1 MSKIN
6 YNIIGTILYTLILLL
21 LFLLCC
27 GFYFFGLNPCVIL
40 FWGKGLLLF
49 SSSILGYF
57 FSLVFRWKDARVF
70 YVGWI
75 PVILWLI
82 CFVLNENS
90 RLRYIK
96 SNTCKVR
103 KVYVDDFSIGSSST
117 GLYLKYKKSDTKTFY
132 IRSSKRE
139 NLEKKSFSVKKFK
152 QGDSLLIIYPVGCS
166 KLSII
171 YKPYPT
177 KEEFTKCNDY
187 GYYVNGQLYSKE
199 EYEQMFGKNGTK

>member
-6 YNIIGTILYTLILLL
+6 YNIIGAILYTLILLL

-40 FWGKGLLLF
+40 FWGKGLLFF
-49 SSSILGYF
+49 SSFILGYF
-57 FSLVFRWKDARVF
+57 FSIMFKWKDARIF
-70 YVGWI
+70 FVGLI
-75 PVILWLI
+75 PVMLWLI
-82 CFVLNENS
+82 CFVLIENS

-96 SNTCKVR
+96 SNPCKVH
-103 KVYVDDFSIGSSST
+103 KVYVYDHFIGSEGS
-117 GLYLKYKKSDTKTFY
+117 GLYLKTKKSDKKSFY
-132 IRSSKRE
+132 MRVSKRTT
-139 NLEKKSFSVKKFK
+139 LEKKSFSVKKFK

-177 KEEFTKCNDY
+177 KEEFNKCNDY
-187 GYYVNGQLYSKE
+187 GYYVNGLLYSKQ
-199 EYEQMFGKNGTK
+199 EYEQLFGNNGTK